1 MTVFIDPVIGAAL
14 VAGLLPI
21 LPGLPCLTN
30 QQENKR
36 P

>member
-1 MTVFIDPVIGAAL
+1 MTVYVDPVIGAAVVHL
-14 VAGLLPI
+14 GLPI

-30 QQENKR
+30 QQENER